1 MARTNGGITGVSNK
15 TSFGK
20 CKVTTKSSSTP
31 SAVTTQPG
39 TRLVETLVV
48 AGGGGG
54 GSTGGGSGGGGGA
67 GGVRNLELSVCGN
80 TALGAVVIG
89 GGGSAL

>member
-48 AGGGGG
+48 A
-54 GSTGGGSGGGGGA
+54 
-67 GGVRNLELSVCGN
+67 VEL
-80 TALGAVVIG
+80 AAAVHTTL
-89 GGGSAL
+89 SQE